1 MDTSFT
7 ITNIAAQATKNEPV
21 NLAYGATLTDDAA
34 SFRASLE
41 AAAEKNG
48 VSGSDLARSDSISEL
63 AKAAFEPLDFINQ
76 EANSLSEYAKNAVE
90 SGNQL
95 TPAEIVNLTVQSHK
109 FMFHSQLTA
118 NVANRSADGIQQL
131 FRQQG

>member
-1 MDTSFT
+1 MISSSTVTDNAVQT
-7 ITNIAAQATKNEPV
+7 IHSSNEE
-21 NLAYGATLTDDAA
+21 LRLGYGA
-34 SFRASLE
+34 SFSADEQAFEASLE
-41 AAAEKNG
+41 AAQTRLEIETE
-48 VSGSDLARSDSISEL
+48 SSSEL
-63 AKAAFEPLDFINQ
+63 AKAAVKPLDYIDR
-76 EANSLSEYAKNAVE
+76 EARSLGDYANTALATDNE
-90 SGNQL
+90 L